1 MSDFL
6 PLFARRFAALD
17 AGSLDRLGQLYT
29 EDIRFQDPLHRVEG
43 LAALRGYFAALYANV
58 QDLQFDFHGFEQ
70 SAAGAGYL
78 RWTMRYR
85 HPRLRGGAPIE
96 VDGCSYL
103 RWSQGRVYLHRDYFD
118 AGALLYEHL
127 PVLGTLIGWL
137 KRRLS

>member
-1 MSDFL
+1 PSAACLAHRITRVRWWTSPPAAPGRWPRSATCHHGRPTMSDFL

-43 LAALRGYFAALYANV
+43 LAALRDYFAALYANV

-85 HPRLRGGAPIE
+85 HPRLRGGAPKPWKSN
-96 VDGCSYL
+96 C
-103 RWSQGRVYLHRDYFD
+103 R
-118 AGALLYEHL
+118 
-127 PVLGTLIGWL
+127 
-137 KRRLS
+137 